1 PGLPAQAPDAEL
13 HRHRD
18 RGGAHLGR
26 APRCRRIDQ
35 RAGGERRDPGDRGRC
50 RPQSPVCRRDG
61 AHAGGGGG
69 AWRHLQR
76 NSPRGRLRRGGS
88 GGTGGLGP
96 VTTIAVI
103 QARTGSTRF
112 PSKVLAD
119 LNGRP
124 MLSHVVERV
133 ARCRSIDRVVVATS
147 TGPSDDAVAEL
158 AVRAGASVTRG
169 PLDDV
174 LRRFVLAAQEHSASV
189 VVRITADCPL
199 VDPRLIDT
207 LVELRVQEG
216 ADFAS
221 NVDPRTYP
229 DGYDVEVMTR
239 ECLERL
245 DRDSTRPD
253 EREHVTLRVRE
264 HPDQYRSAR
273 LCLPR
278 DLSEGRLT

>member
-1 PGLPAQAPDAEL
+1 
-13 HRHRD
+13 
-18 RGGAHLGR
+18 
-26 APRCRRIDQ
+26 
-35 RAGGERRDPGDRGRC
+35 
-50 RPQSPVCRRDG
+50 
-61 AHAGGGGG
+61 
-69 AWRHLQR
+69 
-76 NSPRGRLRRGGS
+76 
-88 GGTGGLGP
+88 

-133 ARCRSIDRVVVATS
+133 ARCRSVDRVVVATS

-174 LRRFVLAAQEHSASV
+174 LRRFVLAAHEHSASV

-207 LVELRVQEG
+207 LVEQRRST
-216 ADFAS
+216 DI
-221 NVDPRTYP
+221 PR
-229 DGYDVEVMTR
+229 
-239 ECLERL
+239 RL
-245 DRDSTRPD
+245 
-253 EREHVTLRVRE
+253 
-264 HPDQYRSAR
+264 
-273 LCLPR
+273 
-278 DLSEGRLT
+278 